1 MATDQSSIL
10 LAQAQTLI
18 DQRPELAPLEALV
31 LAVLMDRSPID
42 TGRIA
47 RQFELEHALIRRASA
62 SLETKGWLTSESKS
76 GKSPGL
82 KLTLQTSPP
91 DSLTLSTGPTG

>member
-1 MATDQSSIL
+1 MNSDDQAAIL
-10 LAQAQTLI
+10 TQTQALI
-18 DQRPELAPLEALV
+18 HQRPELAPLEALV

-47 RQFELEHALIRRASA
+47 RQFELEHALIRRAAA
-62 SLETKGWLTSESKS
+62 SLEAKGWLTSAIKS

-82 KLTLQTSPP
+82 KLTLQTPP
-91 DSLTLSTGPTG
+91 PN